1 MTVPA
6 LGRLDAC
13 RDDAECHPVDRA
25 RYYAAMLLVGL
36 AVVASW
42 AVLIAAAVWI
52 IRAIVPGLL

>member
-13 RDDAECHPVDRA
+13 RGDDDCRPVDRA

-42 AVLIAAAVWI
+42 AVLIAAAVWA
-52 IRAIVPGLL
+52 IRAIVPGV